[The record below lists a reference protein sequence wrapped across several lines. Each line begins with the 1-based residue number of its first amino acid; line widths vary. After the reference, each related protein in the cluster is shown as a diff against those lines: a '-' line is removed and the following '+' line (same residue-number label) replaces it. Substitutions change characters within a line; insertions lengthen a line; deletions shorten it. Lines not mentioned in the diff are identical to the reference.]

1 MPSPTAASAYV
12 EVRRPG
18 SYSALTRGSHDTPWI
33 FLRGEGPPTK
43 APHLAALRG
52 GPLKTELSALCMAL
66 CSHGSRAVRAFE
78 TRDMAFR
85 RAGPDLGFPGVF
97 SGFLRFSFVFSGF
110 SFVFFCFLR
119 VFFCF
124 LWVFFCFLLF
134 KTIRK
139 L

>member
-1 MPSPTAASAYV
+1 MK
-12 EVRRPG
+12 
-18 SYSALTRGSHDTPWI
+18 
-33 FLRGEGPPTK
+33 FLFFFVMTLEN
-43 APHLAALRG
+43 RG
-52 GPLKTELSALCMAL
+52 GMWGVLGREA
-66 CSHGSRAVRAFE
+66 HGTRARR
-78 TRDMAFR
+78 TRTPKHEVNNR
-85 RAGPDLGFPGVF
+85 TSGFPGVF